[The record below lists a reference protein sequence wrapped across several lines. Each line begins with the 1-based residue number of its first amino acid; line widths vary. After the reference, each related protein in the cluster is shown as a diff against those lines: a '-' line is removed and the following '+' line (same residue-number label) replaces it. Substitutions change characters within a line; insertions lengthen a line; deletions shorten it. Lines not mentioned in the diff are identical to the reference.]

1 MASLSRRA
9 IETHEAHAPRSNPE
23 DQPLPA
29 NLDDIEA
36 TIAHERIASAREG
49 WPNEM
54 ADLAAQLLGEVL
66 RLRAAERDRLNLRR
80 RSGDG
85 VCVRIDESLRGR
97 RS

>member
-1 MASLSRRA
+1 MASLSRRSL
-9 IETHEAHAPRSNPE
+9 EALAPRANPE
-23 DQPLPA
+23 EEPLPV

-36 TIAHERIASAREG
+36 AIAHERFASAREG

-85 VCVRIDESLRGR
+85 VCVRIDQRMRWSG
-97 RS
+97 S